1 MSKRTAPKLRLL
13 LKIAMLQFDDNGW
26 DDYLF
31 WQKTDKT
38 KLKRINDLIKE
49 CRRTP
54 FEGRG
59 KPEPLKGNLSGFW
72 SRRIDDEHRLVY
84 SFNND
89 TLTIIACRYH
99 Y

>member
-1 MSKRTAPKLRLL
+1 MLKSIAPKLRLL

-31 WQKTDKT
+31 WQKTNKN
-38 KLKRINDLIKE
+38 KLKRINVLIKE

-54 FEGRG
+54 FEGLG

-89 TLTIIACRYH
+89 ALTIIACRYH